1 MEAETITTT
10 LEAAR
15 RLTIWKQSLSGNI
28 PEGTFKQK
36 VTSIIR
42 NTGYIQWDPVT
53 VVAPSHLISLWSRI
67 GKFDWSHLDRMMWED
82 KEAFFH
88 WIPIAWI
95 VLTEDYPLFYSL
107 MKRYPDSMRKGWASH
122 AEPAKKFMD
131 SRQDLKQ
138 KVLKRLREGPAETGH
153 FKDYAKR
160 KKSPDGWGS
169 GNEVTQLLFH
179 LNMAGEVMV
188 AGHSKNQNVWALTDD
203 FLPQGTVRSV
213 LPVEELERITAIRA
227 LKALGV
233 APEFDIFRY
242 FIRGRYTILKDI
254 LKQLVENGEVV
265 NVRIEGQPKSKPLFL
280 LAEDKR
286 VLDAIISDKWEPR
299 LNLISPFDNMI
310 TLRDRTKRMFN
321 FDYILEQFV
330 PKEKRKF
337 GTYVLPI
344 LWDSS
349 LVGRVDAKLDKGE
362 KTLKINGVFAEPGF
376 ENDAQ
381 IGCKLQERIDDFVN
395 FLGAERVIYAEK
407 KPEKWARYLT

>member
-1 MEAETITTT
+1 
-10 LEAAR
+10 
-15 RLTIWKQSLSGNI
+15 
-28 PEGTFKQK
+28 
-36 VTSIIR
+36 
-42 NTGYIQWDPVT
+42 
-53 VVAPSHLISLWSRI
+53 
-67 GKFDWSHLDRMMWED
+67 
-82 KEAFFH
+82 
-88 WIPIAWI
+88 
-95 VLTEDYPLFYSL
+95 
-107 MKRYPDSMRKGWASH
+107 
-122 AEPAKKFMD
+122 
-131 SRQDLKQ
+131 
-138 KVLKRLREGPAETGH
+138 
-153 FKDYAKR
+153 
-160 KKSPDGWGS
+160 
-169 GNEVTQLLFH
+169 
-179 LNMAGEVMV
+179 
-188 AGHSKNQNVWALTDD
+188 
-203 FLPQGTVRSV
+203 
-213 LPVEELERITAIRA
+213 VEELERITAIRA

-381 IGCKLQERIDDFVN
+381 IGCKLQERIDDFAN